1 MNVTDHRSC
10 EQACSC
16 IESYNIFIKRRPSVS
31 NVLLVETRMQS
42 GSGCKNSTKKRKRWL
57 IDGTGIL
64 LHSKLKDLVWHVAV
78 SFPMI
83 AKKRRKK
90 RCPFKTHITQSTPT
104 RLMYGLLCP
113 GDGDSLPDGS
123 FMWRFAPSRFCNAL
137 CNGDL
142 CYVTRCSW
150 ARIFDHHSFRHFI
163 LSRQIFSLM

>member
-1 MNVTDHRSC
+1 M
-10 EQACSC
+10 
-16 IESYNIFIKRRPSVS
+16 ESYNIFIKRRLSVS
-31 NVLLVETRMQS
+31 NVLSVETRLS
-42 GSGCKNSTKKRKRWL
+42 GSGCKNLTKKRKRWL

-64 LHSKLKDLVWHVAV
+64 LHSKLKVLVWHVAV

-83 AKKRRKK
+83 AKNTRKK
-90 RCPFKTHITQSTPT
+90 AALSKPT
-104 RLMYGLLCP
+104 SLRVLLQGSCM
-113 GDGDSLPDGS
+113 DWCCGDSLPDGS

-163 LSRQIFSLM
+163 LSR

>member
-1 MNVTDHRSC
+1 M
-10 EQACSC
+10 
-16 IESYNIFIKRRPSVS
+16 ESYNIFIKRRPSVS

-83 AKKRRKK
+83 AKITRKK
-90 RCPFKTHITQSTPT
+90 AALSKLTSLRV
-104 RLMYGLLCP
+104 LLQGSCM
-113 GDGDSLPDGS
+113 DCCGDSLPDGS

-163 LSRQIFSLM
+163 LSR

>member
-1 MNVTDHRSC
+1 M
-10 EQACSC
+10 
-16 IESYNIFIKRRPSVS
+16 ESFNIFIKRRLSVS

-64 LHSKLKDLVWHVAV
+64 LHSKLKDLFWHVAV

-83 AKKRRKK
+83 AKITRKK
-90 RCPFKTHITQSTPT
+90 AALSKLTSLRV
-104 RLMYGLLCP
+104 LLQGSCM
-113 GDGDSLPDGS
+113 DCCGDSLPGGS

-163 LSRQIFSLM
+163 LSR

>member
-1 MNVTDHRSC
+1 M
-10 EQACSC
+10 
-16 IESYNIFIKRRPSVS
+16 ESYNIFIKRRLSVS

-64 LHSKLKDLVWHVAV
+64 LHSRLIDLVWHVAV
-78 SFPMI
+78 SFPMHDWKNYE
-83 AKKRRKK
+83 KKS
-90 RCPFKTHITQSTPT
+90 CPFITHITHSTHST
-104 RLMYGLLCP
+104 VQGSCMDCC
-113 GDGDSLPDGS
+113 GDSLPGGS

-163 LSRQIFSLM
+163 LSR

>member
-1 MNVTDHRSC
+1 MLLYGELQYLYQKTAISFKC
-10 EQACSC
+10 TFSG
-16 IESYNIFIKRRPSVS
+16 IKDAKWEWLQKF
-31 NVLLVETRMQS
+31 N
-42 GSGCKNSTKKRKRWL
+42 KKRKRWL
-57 IDGTGIL
+57 IDATGIL

-83 AKKRRKK
+83 AKNTRKK
-90 RCPFKTHITQSTPT
+90 AVLSKLTSLRV
-104 RLMYGLLCP
+104 LLQGSCT
-113 GDGDSLPDGS
+113 DCCGDSLPDGS
-123 FMWRFAPSRFCNAL
+123 FMWRFAPSRFCNAP